1 MNRLKVPGLT
11 TLLTQPPRSEVEMPQ
26 HRFKLGPVVSRAALQ
41 PLPPSGLARLDN
53 IAQTHW
59 DASWLRHADAHFYI
73 EPAVAP
79 PIAAECSSRSF
90 LDSLQRSR
98 SDPKAELALFGL
110 PASKR
115 DDPKAVDAVQDLIPG
130 APAEGLFRI
139 TPLDQVP
146 SPAMRFPD
154 MKRLIFDSAKLA
166 RLDDLL
172 RELKAGGHRVLIYF
186 QMTRMMSIME
196 EYLIY
201 RQYKY
206 LRLDGSS
213 IIADRRDMVNAWQT
227 K

>member
-1 MNRLKVPGLT
+1 
-11 TLLTQPPRSEVEMPQ
+11 MPN
-26 HRFKLGPVVSRAALQ
+26 HRFKLGPIVPRTALQ
-41 PLPPSGLARLDN
+41 PLAPNGLARLDN
-53 IAQTHW
+53 IARNHW
-59 DASWLRHADAHFYI
+59 HASWLRQPDARFFI

-79 PIAAECSSRSF
+79 PISAECSSRSF
-90 LDSLQRSR
+90 LDTQRQAR
-98 SDPKAELALFGL
+98 SDPKANLALFGL
-110 PASKR
+110 PAWMR
-115 DDPKAVDAVQDLIPG
+115 DDPKAVEAVEEFIPG
-130 APAEGLFRI
+130 APAEGLFRV
-139 TPLDQVP
+139 TPLDQAP

-166 RLDDLL
+166 RLDSLL

-206 LRLDGSS
+206 LRLDGASV
-213 IIADRRDMVNAWQT
+213 IADRRDMVNAWQT